1 MRKSIRTSIL
11 WSVILLLTCTSV
23 GAQDLP
29 EIISIREL
37 KLRPET
43 NEIVFQNYYN
53 KWCKDIRLHTKGV
66 NAWIMKG
73 DRGERT
79 GLFNMVWGF
88 NYMETRDYYFP
99 VSDKTNY
106 PKWNAALERFQFQAP
121 EEPLVEDMTD
131 YTDFI
136 VVGYDQMLNPQ
147 LGEVISLSYPKVKPG
162 SEKALEEFV
171 AGELNN
177 ALQNNI
183 DGYYMYLLKGDR
195 GEFKGRYAVLEVFD
209 TYQRRSI
216 YFPDNSGEPS
226 PAFQKA
232 GRKVADLMT
241 KFKTYFDTSPT
252 DNSSDFVILY

>member
-1 MRKSIRTSIL
+1 MRKSVRTSIL

-37 KLRPET
+37 KLRPES
-43 NEIVFQNYYN
+43 NEIAFQNYYN

-73 DRGERT
+73 DRGERA
-79 GLFNMVWGF
+79 GLYNMVWGF

-147 LGEVISLSYPKVKPG
+147 LGEVISLSYPKVK
-162 SEKALEEFV
+162 
-171 AGELNN
+171 AGLKKPRGIRSRGMNN

-195 GEFKGRYAVLEVFD
+195 GEFKGRYAVLRVFD

-216 YFPDNSGEPS
+216 YFPETPESLLRLYKKRS
-226 PAFQKA
+226 Q
-232 GRKVADLMT
+232 RADLMT
-241 KFKTYFDTSPT
+241 KFKSYFDTSPT
-252 DNSSDFVILY
+252 DNNSDIGILY